1 MSTDTDV
8 SEGDGVSRSGKAP
21 EFSAGGVVV
30 RGGGELIVIVP
41 KRRSAKG
48 QKVLGLPKGH
58 VEAGETAI
66 DAALREVR
74 EEAGVTARVIDSLG
88 DVDYVYRWDGKRHAK
103 HVEFFLMEY
112 EAGDPDDHD
121 YEVERAYWLPLE
133 QAVAEITYEGEREV
147 VSRALSRRSRDL

>member
-8 SEGDGVSRSGKAP
+8 SEGNDVSRSIKGP

-30 RGGGELIVIVP
+30 RGDELIVIVP

-58 VEAGETAI
+58 VEAGETAT

-74 EEAGVTARVIDSLG
+74 EEAGVTARVIESLG
-88 DVDYVYRWDGKRHAK
+88 DVDYIYRWDGKRHAK

-121 YEVERAYWLPLE
+121 HEVERAYWLPLA
-133 QAVAEITYEGEREV
+133 QAVREITYEGEREV
-147 VSRALSRRSRDL
+147 VSRALSRRAGDL